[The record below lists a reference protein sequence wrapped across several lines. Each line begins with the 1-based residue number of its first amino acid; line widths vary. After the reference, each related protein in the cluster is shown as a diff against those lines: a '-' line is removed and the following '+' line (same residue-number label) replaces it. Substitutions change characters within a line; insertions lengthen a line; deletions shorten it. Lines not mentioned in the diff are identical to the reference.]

1 MQNQQIAP
9 HIDAL
14 DERVLING
22 GFAARIGGGY
32 RVDATAWA
40 VLALVAAG
48 AQPDLLKHARARLA
62 ADQLRDGRVSVSPDH
77 PDAFWPTS
85 LVILAWHGSPVYRE
99 LGSRAIDF
107 LIKTTGRHWTKL
119 PSAPVEHNT
128 AIKGYPW
135 IANTHSW
142 VEPTALSLIALHAA
156 GYGEHER
163 TREATRMLMDRQL
176 PRGGWNYGNTIVFGQ
191 ELRPMPET
199 TGVALN
205 ALAGRVPRKNVER
218 SLGYLKSQVEN
229 LRTPFSL
236 GWGLLGLGAWGERP
250 DRAQEW
256 IFQSLKQQGKYGIY
270 DTTLLS
276 LLLVALFARGGL
288 GSVLA

>member
-1 MQNQQIAP
+1 VRNQLIAS

-14 DERVLING
+14 LKRALPRG
-22 GFAARIGGGY
+22 GFAARISGTY
-32 RVDATAWA
+32 RIDATAWA
-40 VLALVAAG
+40 VLALFAAG
-48 AQPDLLKHARARLA
+48 VKADLLERARARLM
-62 ADQLRDGRVSVSPDH
+62 ADQLRDGRISLSPDQ
-77 PDAFWPTS
+77 PDAYWPTP
-85 LVILAWHGSPVYRE
+85 LVILAWHGSASYRSPR
-99 LGSRAIDF
+99 SRAIGF
-107 LIKTTGRHWTKL
+107 LLGATGRHWPKL
-119 PSAPVEHNT
+119 VAGPCAHNT
-128 AIKGYPW
+128 ALKGWPW

-205 ALAGRVPRKNVER
+205 ALAGRVPRKTVEG
-218 SLGYLKSQVEN
+218 SLAYLTSQVEH

-236 GWGLLGLGAWGERP
+236 GWSLLGLGAWDERP
-250 DRAQEW
+250 NRAQEW

-270 DTTLLS
+270 DTALLG
-276 LLLVALFARGGL
+276 LLLVAFFARGGL